1 MRPIDSHYANCDYD
15 LSNIFHPFIAK
26 LSDEFVEEYFRVP
39 KYMYASGLQIGGMS
53 FMGQYSAKV
62 LAANGIEPKVAIVP
76 MDDPKAIYFLDSHT
90 EIIYLWER
98 LSKYRKMMIFHD
110 MEDLFLK
117 LTDYRDPVNLRSQ
130 NLQWALKVEEEFN
143 IFKAQKLLEGF

>member
-1 MRPIDSHYANCDYD
+1 MKPIDSHYSNCDVE
-15 LSNIFHPFIAK
+15 LSYIFHPFIEK
-26 LSDEFVEEYFRVP
+26 LGGEFEETYFRVP
-39 KYMYASGLQIGGMS
+39 KYMYASGLRIGGMV
-53 FMGQYSAKV
+53 FKGQYPARV

-76 MDDPKAIYFLDSHT
+76 LDDPKAKYFFDSHT

-98 LSKYRKMMIFHD
+98 LTKYRKMMIFHD

-117 LTDYRDPVNLRSQ
+117 LTDSKDPVDLRSQ

>member
-1 MRPIDSHYANCDYD
+1 MRPRDSHYANCDSE
-15 LSNIFHPFIAK
+15 LTHIFIPFIEK
-26 LSDEFVEEYFRVP
+26 LEGEFREEYFRVP
-39 KYMYASGLQIGGMS
+39 KYMYAAGLRIGGME
-53 FMGQYSAKV
+53 FMGQYSARV
-62 LAANGIEPKVAIVP
+62 LTNHGFEPKVEIIP
-76 MDDPKAIYFLDSHT
+76 IDDPKAKYFFDSHT

-98 LSKYRKMMIFHD
+98 LSKYRKMMIFHE

-117 LTDYRDPVNLRSQ
+117 LSESKDPINLRSQ